1 MVIVPGWLASHCESH
16 LVRSVGWLVARMVD
30 IVIISTKHHV
40 YVFLQ
45 ADSESEFA
53 FQGTYTSLTGDIVC

>member
-1 MVIVPGWLASHCESH
+1 MF
-16 LVRSVGWLVARMVD
+16 
-30 IVIISTKHHV
+30 

-45 ADSESEFA
+45 ADSESEFV